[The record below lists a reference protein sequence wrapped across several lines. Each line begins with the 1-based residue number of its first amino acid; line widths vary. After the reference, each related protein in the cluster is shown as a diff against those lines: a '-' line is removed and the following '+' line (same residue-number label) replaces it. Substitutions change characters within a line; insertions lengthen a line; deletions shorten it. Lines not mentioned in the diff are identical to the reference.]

1 MIAGH
6 TKSIHQTYE
15 IIPYYPFVLMGRI
28 TGAAVEDARGSTL
41 VLHSEGG
48 TLVTQQNA
56 TQEGGFEYHVTVL
69 RKNDSQIEE
78 KNIRFVS
85 KIDYKDGYANNDY
98 VILTNNGGDIEEL
111 AWLIIDVQKCRVTE
125 FQIPIQKINKTEVF
139 HYTQTKYTA
148 AWSKE
153 SSQQK
158 RVKCVVWHQNDW
170 KKKWEQV
177 IQLRL
182 GDSIPNGCHIFW
194 EYNYGTDEC
203 FLKETVVTRNSEN
216 SPLIGHTKV
225 TGEEKMKKTIV
236 PVTSDSVIYQRK

>member
-1 MIAGH
+1 M
-6 TKSIHQTYE
+6 KLYL
-15 IIPYYPFVLMGRI
+15 IILLFLWGVC

-111 AWLIIDVQKCRVTE
+111 AWLIIDVQKCRATE
-125 FQIPIQKINKTEVF
+125 FQIPIQEINKTEVF
-139 HYTQTKYTA
+139 HYTQTSYITTTGGCFQRKL
-148 AWSKE
+148 
-153 SSQQK
+153 
-158 RVKCVVWHQNDW
+158 VVWHQNDW
-170 KKKWEQV
+170 EGGEQV
-177 IQLRL
+177 ICLRL
-182 GDSIPNGCHIFW
+182 GDSVPNRCRILW
-194 EYNYGTDEC
+194 EYDARADKC
-203 FLKETVVTRNSEN
+203 FLNETVVKQNSED
-216 SPLIGHTKV
+216 SSWTDYTTV
-225 TGEEKMKKTIV
+225 TGEEKMKKTVV